1 MDEYMVGLRLVHIIA
16 GIIWVGFGWFMAF
29 MLRPAVK
36 ALGQEGQSFMR
47 GLAKHTPLVALMPVV
62 ALLTVVSGLLLYYRI
77 SDHFNSDW
85 MGSTAG
91 VVLTVGSIAGI
102 VEFVFGGIV
111 IGPTM
116 GKIGQIASAL
126 ESQGTPPSQD
136 QLGQLRE
143 LQARMG
149 WAEPA
154 SSAMTFVA
162 VVGMAAARYM

>member
-1 MDEYMVGLRLVHIIA
+1 MDEYMVGLRLVHIVA
-16 GIIWVGFGWFMAF
+16 GIAWVGFGWFMAF

-36 ALGQEGQSFMR
+36 ALGQDGQAFMR
-47 GLAKHTPLVALMPVV
+47 GLVKHTPVVSIMPVV

-85 MGSTAG
+85 MRSAAG
-91 VVLTVGSIAGI
+91 VVLTIGSIAGI

-116 GKIGQIASAL
+116 GKIGQLAKAL
-126 ESQGTPPSQD
+126 ESEGQPPSQD
-136 QLGQLRE
+136 QLSQLRG

-149 WAEPA
+149 WAEPL
-154 SSAMTFVA
+154 SSSLTLVA
-162 VVGMAAARYM
+162 VIGMAVARYM